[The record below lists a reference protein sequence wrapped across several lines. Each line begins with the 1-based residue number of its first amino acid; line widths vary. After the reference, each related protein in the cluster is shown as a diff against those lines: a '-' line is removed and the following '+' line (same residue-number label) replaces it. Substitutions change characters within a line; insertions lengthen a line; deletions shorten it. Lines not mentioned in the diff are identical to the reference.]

1 MKNYLQFLKEEVDL
15 KGNKGID
22 DDFMKKA
29 EDQAKQNLGVTPN
42 TNGPVTGDI
51 GSLMNRS
58 AQLLT
63 NGLNTDQIEERYT
76 KLEDLAKRVIM
87 DEYGDIIE
95 ASEKPV
101 ELLIRLIRPNQSVLG
116 EVPDLL
122 NVPAESE
129 EKPSYS
135 EEEETEAQTPQGQ
148 TQGQPQGQP
157 QGQEETEEQ
166 EEQKDDFMSFFDDDT
181 DYEDQEEENPEEVEA
196 LTNKDVAMAID
207 KKKIL
212 NMLTQGE
219 GKATKDIIKFSEV
232 VESGLRE
239 ILGDS
244 YRELLDVWIKTSEI
258 AHKMDWAVTDKSK
271 GSMMKN
277 MPGGLAGAAK
287 VTWENTTSKFNN
299 IELLTENTDF
309 NKIVIRAY
317 GIDFPMLLHEAI
329 KGIYLLLQSS
339 AIKKD
344 NEIAEE
350 IKRATSSFKDE
361 SQDFKYGVVAQN
373 MFRDFI
379 NACKDANKYKQMRAR
394 VFAQLAVDKPS
405 RKSTFDKKTPTSDA
419 VVFTPNVPEMVDILY
434 ISSID
439 KSNWRWKESGATAS
453 GTYVKGAGG
462 RYTDEEFLEIT
473 KSLFSVFDS
482 KNETGKISFVINQSR
497 FEESKAKS
505 EIEKI
510 IADIVK
516 AEDEYRDEL
525 NKWEMEQRFGN
536 NEPEPQG
543 EGDESHPEQGEESQS
558 DIDRLVKQSLE
569 NPDSQEDDESNL
581 SKREIQELID
591 DALDA
596 DDYDEV
602 DRLAHLPNYLKEGL
616 VYLAELKRI
625 NESKIRRRR

>member
-1 MKNYLQFLKEEVDL
+1 MKNYLEFLKEEVDL

-42 TNGPVTGDI
+42 TNGPVAADI
-51 GSLMNRS
+51 GSLMRRS

-76 KLEDLAKRVIM
+76 KLEQLAKRVIM

-101 ELLIRLIRPNQSVLG
+101 ELLIKLIRPNQSVLG
-116 EVPDLL
+116 EVPNLL

-129 EKPSYS
+129 ERPEYS
-135 EEEETEAQTPQGQ
+135 EEETEEEEVD
-148 TQGQPQGQP
+148 QPQGQP
-157 QGQEETEEQ
+157 QGQEETETETED
-166 EEQKDDFMSFFDDDT
+166 EEEEDDFMSFFNDDT
-181 DYEDQEEENPEEVEA
+181 DYEDQEEENPEEVEE

-212 NMLTQGE
+212 NMITQGE

-244 YRELLDVWIKTSEI
+244 YRELLDVWVKTSEA
-258 AHKMDWAVTDKSK
+258 AHKLDWAVTDKAK

-277 MPGGLAGAAK
+277 MPGGLAGA
-287 VTWENTTSKFNN
+287 VDLTWENAKSKFNK
-299 IELLTENTDF
+299 IHLLTENTDF

-317 GIDFPMLLHEAI
+317 GIDFPMLLHESI

-344 NEIAEE
+344 DEIAEE

-379 NACKDANKYKQMRAR
+379 NNCKDANKYTQMRAR
-394 VFAQLAVDKPS
+394 VFAQLAVDKG
-405 RKSTFDKKTPTSDA
+405 R
-419 VVFTPNVPEMVDILY
+419 
-434 ISSID
+434 
-439 KSNWRWKESGATAS
+439 
-453 GTYVKGAGG
+453 GG

-482 KNETGKISFVINQSR
+482 KTEAGKTSFVINQER
-497 FEESKAKS
+497 FAQSKAKS
-505 EIEKI
+505 EIEKVV
-510 IADIVK
+510 ADIVR

-525 NKWEMEQRFGN
+525 NKWEMEQRFGHN
-536 NEPEPQG
+536 APEPQG
-543 EGDESHPEQGEESQS
+543 EGEEEYPEQGEESQS
-558 DIDRLVKQSLE
+558 DIDRLVRQSLE
-569 NPDSQEDDESNL
+569 KPQEDGESEL
-581 SKREIQELID
+581 TKREIQELID
-591 DALDA
+591 AALDA
-596 DDYDEV
+596 EDYKEV
-602 DRLAHLPNYLKEGL
+602 KRLAELPNYLKEGL

-625 NESKIRRRR
+625 NESKITRRK

>member
-1 MKNYLQFLKEEVDL
+1 MKNYLEFLKEEVDL

-42 TNGPVTGDI
+42 TNGPVSGDI
-51 GSLMNRS
+51 GSLMRRS

-63 NGLNTDQIEERYT
+63 SGLNTDQIEERYK

-101 ELLIRLIRPNQSVLG
+101 ELLIKLIRPNQSVLG
-116 EVPDLL
+116 EVPNLL

-129 EKPSYS
+129 ERPEYS
-135 EEEETEAQTPQGQ
+135 EEEETEAEEVD
-148 TQGQPQGQP
+148 QPQGQP

-166 EEQKDDFMSFFDDDT
+166 EETEDEEEDDFMSFFDDDT
-181 DYEDQEEENPEEVEA
+181 DYEDQEEENPEEVEE

-212 NMLTQGE
+212 NMITQGE

-244 YRELLDVWIKTSEI
+244 YRELLDVWVKTSEV
-258 AHKMDWAVTDKSK
+258 AHKLDWAVTDKAK

-277 MPGGLAGAAK
+277 IPGGLAGA
-287 VTWENTTSKFNN
+287 VDLTWENATSKFNK
-299 IELLTENTDF
+299 IHLLTENTDF

-317 GIDFPMLLHEAI
+317 GIDFPMLLHESI

-344 NEIAEE
+344 DEIAEE

-379 NACKDANKYKQMRAR
+379 NACKDANKYTQMRAR
-394 VFAQLAVDKPS
+394 VFAQLAVDKG
-405 RKSTFDKKTPTSDA
+405 R
-419 VVFTPNVPEMVDILY
+419 
-434 ISSID
+434 
-439 KSNWRWKESGATAS
+439 
-453 GTYVKGAGG
+453 GG

-482 KNETGKISFVINQSR
+482 KTEANKTSFVINQER
-497 FEESKAKS
+497 FAQSKAKS
-505 EIEKI
+505 EIEKVV
-510 IADIVK
+510 ADIVS

-558 DIDRLVKQSLE
+558 DIDKLVRQSLE
-569 NPDSQEDDESNL
+569 KPEQEDSESEL
-581 SKREIQELID
+581 SKREIQVLID

-596 DDYDEV
+596 EDYKEV
-602 DRLAHLPNYLKEGL
+602 ERLAKLPNYLKEGL
-616 VYLAELKRI
+616 VYLTELKRI
-625 NESKIRRRR
+625 NESKITRRK

>member
-1 MKNYLQFLKEEVDL
+1 MKNYLEFLKEEVDL

-51 GSLMNRS
+51 GSLMRRS

-76 KLEDLAKRVIM
+76 KLEALAKRVIM

-101 ELLIRLIRPNQSVLG
+101 ELLIKLIRPNQSVLG
-116 EVPDLL
+116 EVPNLL

-129 EKPSYS
+129 ERPEYS
-135 EEEETEAQTPQGQ
+135 EEEETEAEEVD
-148 TQGQPQGQP
+148 QPQGQP

-166 EEQKDDFMSFFDDDT
+166 EETEDEEEDDFMSFFDDDT
-181 DYEDQEEENPEEVEA
+181 DYEDQEEENPEEVEE

-212 NMLTQGE
+212 NMITQGE

-244 YRELLDVWIKTSEI
+244 HRELLDVWVKTSEV
-258 AHKMDWAVTDKSK
+258 AHKLDWAVTDKAK

-277 MPGGLAGAAK
+277 MPGGLAGA
-287 VTWENTTSKFNN
+287 VDLTWENATSKFNK
-299 IELLTENTDF
+299 IHLLTENTDF

-344 NEIAEE
+344 DEIAEE

-379 NACKDANKYKQMRAR
+379 NACKDAGKYTQMRAR
-394 VFAQLAVDKPS
+394 VFAQLAVDKG
-405 RKSTFDKKTPTSDA
+405 R
-419 VVFTPNVPEMVDILY
+419 
-434 ISSID
+434 
-439 KSNWRWKESGATAS
+439 
-453 GTYVKGAGG
+453 GG
-462 RYTDEEFLEIT
+462 RYTDEEFLEIS

-482 KNETGKISFVINQSR
+482 KTEASKTSFVINQER
-497 FEESKAKS
+497 FAQSKAKS
-505 EIEKI
+505 EIEKVV
-510 IADIVK
+510 ADIVR

-543 EGDESHPEQGEESQS
+543 EGDESHPEQDEESQS
-558 DIDRLVKQSLE
+558 DIDKLVRQSLE
-569 NPDSQEDDESNL
+569 KPEQEDSESEL
-581 SKREIQELID
+581 SKREIQVLID

-596 DDYDEV
+596 EDYKEV
-602 DRLAHLPNYLKEGL
+602 ERLAKLPNYLKEGL
-616 VYLAELKRI
+616 VYLTELKRI
-625 NESKIRRRR
+625 NESKITRRK

>member
-1 MKNYLQFLKEEVDL
+1 MKNYLEFLKEEVDL

-42 TNGPVTGDI
+42 TNSPVSGDI
-51 GSLMNRS
+51 GSLMRRS

-76 KLEDLAKRVIM
+76 KLEQLAKRVIM

-101 ELLIRLIRPNQSVLG
+101 ELLIKLIRPNQSVLG
-116 EVPDLL
+116 EVPNLL

-129 EKPSYS
+129 ERPEYS
-135 EEEETEAQTPQGQ
+135 EEETE
-148 TQGQPQGQP
+148 
-157 QGQEETEEQ
+157 EETEEQ
-166 EEQKDDFMSFFDDDT
+166 ELETEVQTQSQEETEDEDEDEEEDDFMSFFNDDT
-181 DYEDQEEENPEEVEA
+181 DYEDQEEENPEEVEE

-212 NMLTQGE
+212 NMITQGE

-244 YRELLDVWIKTSEI
+244 YRELLDVWVKTSEA
-258 AHKMDWAVTDKSK
+258 AHKLDWAVTDKAK

-277 MPGGLAGAAK
+277 MPGGLAGA
-287 VTWENTTSKFNN
+287 VDLTWENATNKFNK
-299 IELLTENTDF
+299 IHLLTENTDF

-317 GIDFPMLLHEAI
+317 GIDFPMLLHESI

-344 NEIAEE
+344 DEIAEE

-379 NACKDANKYKQMRAR
+379 NACKDVGKYTQMRAR
-394 VFAQLAVDKPS
+394 VFAQLAVDKG
-405 RKSTFDKKTPTSDA
+405 R
-419 VVFTPNVPEMVDILY
+419 
-434 ISSID
+434 
-439 KSNWRWKESGATAS
+439 
-453 GTYVKGAGG
+453 GG

-482 KNETGKISFVINQSR
+482 KTEAGKTSFVINQER
-497 FEESKAKS
+497 FTQSKAKS
-505 EIEKI
+505 EIEKV
-510 IADIVK
+510 IADIVR
-516 AEDEYRDEL
+516 AEDEYREEL
-525 NKWEMEQRFGN
+525 NKWEMEQRFGHN
-536 NEPEPQG
+536 APESQGEVDDDGHPEPK
-543 EGDESHPEQGEESQS
+543 EEESQS
-558 DIDRLVKQSLE
+558 EIDKLIRQSAE
-569 NPDSQEDDESNL
+569 KEQSRDESDL
-581 SKREIQELID
+581 SKRELQELID
-591 DALDA
+591 AALDEG
-596 DDYDEV
+596 DYDEV
-602 DRLAHLPNYLKEGL
+602 RRLSVFMKEGAEI
-616 VYLAELKRI
+616 YLREVERI
-625 NESKIRRRR
+625 NESKITKRK

>member
-42 TNGPVTGDI
+42 TNGPVAGDI
-51 GSLMNRS
+51 GSLMRRS

-76 KLEDLAKRVIM
+76 KLEQLAKRVIM

-101 ELLIRLIRPNQSVLG
+101 ELLIKLIRPNQSVLG
-116 EVPDLL
+116 EVPNLL
-122 NVPAESE
+122 NVPAESDE
-129 EKPSYS
+129 RPEYS
-135 EEEETEAQTPQGQ
+135 EEETETDVPQSQ
-148 TQGQPQGQP
+148 PQSQPQGQ
-157 QGQEETEEQ
+157 QETED
-166 EEQKDDFMSFFDDDT
+166 EEEEDDFMSFFDDDT
-181 DYEDQEEENPEEVEA
+181 DYEDQEEENPEEVEE

-244 YRELLDVWIKTSEI
+244 HRELLDVWVKTSEV
-258 AHKMDWAVTDKSK
+258 AHKLDWAVTDKAK

-277 MPGGLAGAAK
+277 MPGGLAGA
-287 VTWENTTSKFNN
+287 VDLTWENATSKFNK
-299 IELLTENTDF
+299 IHLLTENTDF

-344 NEIAEE
+344 DEIAEE

-379 NACKDANKYKQMRAR
+379 NACKDASKYTQMRAR
-394 VFAQLAVDKPS
+394 VFAQLAVDKG
-405 RKSTFDKKTPTSDA
+405 R
-419 VVFTPNVPEMVDILY
+419 
-434 ISSID
+434 
-439 KSNWRWKESGATAS
+439 
-453 GTYVKGAGG
+453 GG

-482 KNETGKISFVINQSR
+482 KTEAGKTSFVINQER
-497 FEESKAKS
+497 FAQSKAKS
-505 EIEKI
+505 EIEKVV
-510 IADIVK
+510 ADIVR

-525 NKWEMEQRFGN
+525 NKWEMEQRFGHN
-536 NEPEPQG
+536 APEPQG
-543 EGDESHPEQGEESQS
+543 EGDGEDYPEQGEESQS
-558 DIDRLVKQSLE
+558 DIDKLVKKSLE
-569 NPDSQEDDESNL
+569 KPEQKDSESEL
-581 SKREIQELID
+581 TKREIQELID

-596 DDYDEV
+596 EDYKEV
-602 DRLAHLPNYLKEGL
+602 ERLAKLPNYLKEGL

-625 NESKIRRRR
+625 NESKITRRK

>member
-1 MKNYLQFLKEEVDL
+1 MKNYLEFLKEEVDL

-22 DDFMKKA
+22 DNFMKKA

-42 TNGPVTGDI
+42 TNGPVAGDI
-51 GSLMNRS
+51 GSLMRRS

-63 NGLNTDQIEERYT
+63 NGLNTDQIEERYK

-101 ELLIRLIRPNQSVLG
+101 ELLIKLIRPNQSVLG
-116 EVPDLL
+116 EVPNLL

-129 EKPSYS
+129 ERPEYS
-135 EEEETEAQTPQGQ
+135 EQEETEAEEVD
-148 TQGQPQGQP
+148 QPQGQP

-166 EEQKDDFMSFFDDDT
+166 EETEDEEEDDFMSFFDDDT
-181 DYEDQEEENPEEVEA
+181 DYEDQEEENPEEVEE

-212 NMLTQGE
+212 NMITQGE

-244 YRELLDVWIKTSEI
+244 YRELLDVWVKTSEV
-258 AHKMDWAVTDKSK
+258 AHKLDWAVTDKAK

-277 MPGGLAGAAK
+277 MPGGLAGA
-287 VTWENTTSKFNN
+287 VDLTWENATSKFNK
-299 IELLTENTDF
+299 IHLLTENTDF

-317 GIDFPMLLHEAI
+317 GIDFPMLLHESI

-344 NEIAEE
+344 DEIAEE

-379 NACKDANKYKQMRAR
+379 NACKDANKYTQMRAR
-394 VFAQLAVDKPS
+394 VFAQLAVDKG
-405 RKSTFDKKTPTSDA
+405 R
-419 VVFTPNVPEMVDILY
+419 
-434 ISSID
+434 
-439 KSNWRWKESGATAS
+439 
-453 GTYVKGAGG
+453 GG

-482 KNETGKISFVINQSR
+482 KTEANKTSFVINQER
-497 FEESKAKS
+497 FAQSKAKS
-505 EIEKI
+505 EIEKVV
-510 IADIVK
+510 ADIVS

-558 DIDRLVKQSLE
+558 DIDKLVRQSLE
-569 NPDSQEDDESNL
+569 KPEQEDSESEL
-581 SKREIQELID
+581 SKREIQVLID

-596 DDYDEV
+596 EDYKEV
-602 DRLAHLPNYLKEGL
+602 ERLAKLPNYLKEGL
-616 VYLAELKRI
+616 VYLTELKRI
-625 NESKIRRRR
+625 NESKITRRK

>member
-29 EDQAKQNLGVTPN
+29 EDQAKQNLGVNPN
-42 TNGPVTGDI
+42 TNGPVAGGDI
-51 GSLMNRS
+51 GSLMRRS

-76 KLEDLAKRVIM
+76 KLEALAKRVIM

-101 ELLIRLIRPNQSVLG
+101 ELLIKLIRPNQSVLG
-116 EVPDLL
+116 EVPNLL

-129 EKPSYS
+129 ERPEYS
-135 EEEETEAQTPQGQ
+135 EEEETEN
-148 TQGQPQGQP
+148 QP
-157 QGQEETEEQ
+157 QGQEESDEQ
-166 EEQKDDFMSFFDDDT
+166 EQSQESQEEDDFFSFFDDDT
-181 DYEDQEEENPEEVEA
+181 DYQDQEEENPEEVEE
-196 LTNKDVAMAID
+196 LTNRDVAMAID

-212 NMLTQGE
+212 NMITQGE

-244 YRELLDVWIKTSEI
+244 YRELLDVWVKTSEV
-258 AHKMDWAVTDKSK
+258 AHKLDWAVSDKAK

-277 MPGGLAGAAK
+277 MPGGLAGA
-287 VTWENTTSKFNN
+287 VDLTWENATSKFNK
-299 IELLTENTDF
+299 IHLLTENTDF

-317 GIDFPMLLHEAI
+317 GIDFPMLLHESI
-329 KGIYLLLQSS
+329 KGIYMLLQSS

-344 NEIAEE
+344 DEIAEE

-379 NACKDANKYKQMRAR
+379 NACKDAGKYTQMRAR
-394 VFAQLAVDKPS
+394 VFAQLAVDKA
-405 RKSTFDKKTPTSDA
+405 R
-419 VVFTPNVPEMVDILY
+419 
-434 ISSID
+434 
-439 KSNWRWKESGATAS
+439 
-453 GTYVKGAGG
+453 GG

-482 KNETGKISFVINQSR
+482 KNEAGKISFVVNPER
-497 FEESKAKS
+497 FAASKAKS

-516 AEDEYRDEL
+516 AEDDYREEL
-525 NKWEMEQRFGN
+525 NKWEMEQRFGHN
-536 NEPEPQG
+536 QPEPQG
-543 EGDESHPEQGEESQS
+543 EGEEDGHPEPGEEAQS
-558 DIDRLVKQSLE
+558 DIDRIVRQSLE
-569 NPDSQEDDESNL
+569 KPAQEEGEDNL
-581 SKREIQELID
+581 TKREIQELID
-591 DALDA
+591 AALDDGNYA
-596 DDYDEV
+596 EV
-602 DRLAHLPNYLKEGL
+602 ERLANLPNYLKEGL

-625 NESKIRRRR
+625 NESKITKRK

>member
-42 TNGPVTGDI
+42 TNGPVAGDI
-51 GSLMNRS
+51 SSLMRRS

-63 NGLNTDQIEERYT
+63 NGLNTDQIEERYK

-101 ELLIRLIRPNQSVLG
+101 ELLIKLIRPNQSVLG
-116 EVPDLL
+116 EVPNLL
-122 NVPAESE
+122 NVPAESDE
-129 EKPSYS
+129 RPEYS
-135 EEEETEAQTPQGQ
+135 EEEETEAEEVD
-148 TQGQPQGQP
+148 QPQGQP
-157 QGQEETEEQ
+157 QGQEETED
-166 EEQKDDFMSFFDDDT
+166 EEEEDDFMSFFNDDT
-181 DYEDQEEENPEEVEA
+181 DYEDQEEENPEEVEE

-212 NMLTQGE
+212 NMITQGE

-244 YRELLDVWIKTSEI
+244 YRELLDVWVKTSEV
-258 AHKMDWAVTDKSK
+258 AHKLDWAVSDKAK

-277 MPGGLAGAAK
+277 MPGGLAGA
-287 VTWENTTSKFNN
+287 VDLTWENAKSKFNK
-299 IELLTENTDF
+299 IHLLTENTDF

-317 GIDFPMLLHEAI
+317 GIDFPMLLHESI

-344 NEIAEE
+344 DEIAEE

-379 NACKDANKYKQMRAR
+379 NACKDANKYTQMRAR
-394 VFAQLAVDKPS
+394 VFAQLAVDKG
-405 RKSTFDKKTPTSDA
+405 R
-419 VVFTPNVPEMVDILY
+419 
-434 ISSID
+434 
-439 KSNWRWKESGATAS
+439 
-453 GTYVKGAGG
+453 GG
-462 RYTDEEFLEIT
+462 RYTDTEFLEIT

-482 KNETGKISFVINQSR
+482 KIEAGKTSFVINQER
-497 FEESKAKS
+497 FAQSKAKS
-505 EIEKI
+505 EIEKVV
-510 IADIVK
+510 ADIVR

-525 NKWEMEQRFGN
+525 NKWEMEQRFGHN
-536 NEPEPQG
+536 APEPQG
-543 EGDESHPEQGEESQS
+543 EGDEQDYPEQGEESQS
-558 DIDRLVKQSLE
+558 DIDRLVRQSLE
-569 NPDSQEDDESNL
+569 KPEQGDGESEL
-581 SKREIQELID
+581 SKREIQVLID

-596 DDYDEV
+596 EDYKEV
-602 DRLAHLPNYLKEGL
+602 ERLAKLPNYLKEGL
-616 VYLAELKRI
+616 VYLTELKRI
-625 NESKIRRRR
+625 NESKITRRK

>member
-42 TNGPVTGDI
+42 TNGPVAGDI
-51 GSLMNRS
+51 GSLMRRS

-63 NGLNTDQIEERYT
+63 SGLNTDQIEERYT
-76 KLEDLAKRVIM
+76 KLEQLAKRVIM

-101 ELLIRLIRPNQSVLG
+101 ELLIKLIRPNQSVLG
-116 EVPDLL
+116 EVPNLL

-129 EKPSYS
+129 ERPEYS
-135 EEEETEAQTPQGQ
+135 EEETEEEEVD
-148 TQGQPQGQP
+148 QPQGQP
-157 QGQEETEEQ
+157 QSQEETED
-166 EEQKDDFMSFFDDDT
+166 EEEEDDFMSFFNDDT
-181 DYEDQEEENPEEVEA
+181 DYEDQEEENPEEVEE

-212 NMLTQGE
+212 NMITQGE

-244 YRELLDVWIKTSEI
+244 YRELLDVWVKTSEV
-258 AHKMDWAVTDKSK
+258 AHKLDWAVSDKAK

-277 MPGGLAGAAK
+277 MPGGLAGA
-287 VTWENTTSKFNN
+287 VDLTWENATSKFNK
-299 IELLTENTDF
+299 IHLLTENTDF

-317 GIDFPMLLHEAI
+317 GIDFPMLLHESI

-344 NEIAEE
+344 DEIAEE

-379 NACKDANKYKQMRAR
+379 NACKDAGKYTQMRAR
-394 VFAQLAVDKPS
+394 VFAQLAVDKG
-405 RKSTFDKKTPTSDA
+405 R
-419 VVFTPNVPEMVDILY
+419 
-434 ISSID
+434 
-439 KSNWRWKESGATAS
+439 
-453 GTYVKGAGG
+453 GG

-482 KNETGKISFVINQSR
+482 KIEAGKTSFVINQER
-497 FEESKAKS
+497 FSQSKAKS
-505 EIEKI
+505 EIEKVV
-510 IADIVK
+510 ADIVR

-525 NKWEMEQRFGN
+525 NKWEMEQRFGHN
-536 NEPEPQG
+536 APEPQG
-543 EGDESHPEQGEESQS
+543 EGDEQDYPEQGEESQS
-558 DIDRLVKQSLE
+558 DIDRLVRQSLE
-569 NPDSQEDDESNL
+569 KPEQVDSESEL
-581 SKREIQELID
+581 TKREIQELID

-596 DDYDEV
+596 EDYKEV
-602 DRLAHLPNYLKEGL
+602 ERLAKLPNYLKEGL

-625 NESKIRRRR
+625 NESKITRRK

>member
-1 MKNYLQFLKEEVDL
+1 MKNYLEFLKEEVDL

-42 TNGPVTGDI
+42 TNGPVSGDI
-51 GSLMNRS
+51 GSLMRRS

-63 NGLNTDQIEERYT
+63 NGLNTDQIEERYK

-101 ELLIRLIRPNQSVLG
+101 ELLIKLIRPNQSVLG
-116 EVPDLL
+116 EVPNLL

-129 EKPSYS
+129 ERPEYS
-135 EEEETEAQTPQGQ
+135 EEEETEAEEVD
-148 TQGQPQGQP
+148 QPQGQP

-166 EEQKDDFMSFFDDDT
+166 EETEDEEEDDFMSFFDDDT
-181 DYEDQEEENPEEVEA
+181 DYEDQEEENPEEVEE

-212 NMLTQGE
+212 NMITQGE

-244 YRELLDVWIKTSEI
+244 YRELLDVWVKTSEV
-258 AHKMDWAVTDKSK
+258 AHKLDWAVTDKAK

-277 MPGGLAGAAK
+277 IPGGLAGA
-287 VTWENTTSKFNN
+287 VDLTWENATSKFNK
-299 IELLTENTDF
+299 IHLLTENTDF

-317 GIDFPMLLHEAI
+317 GIDFPMLLHESI

-344 NEIAEE
+344 DEIAEE

-379 NACKDANKYKQMRAR
+379 NACKDANKYTQMRAR
-394 VFAQLAVDKPS
+394 VFAQLAVDKG
-405 RKSTFDKKTPTSDA
+405 R
-419 VVFTPNVPEMVDILY
+419 
-434 ISSID
+434 
-439 KSNWRWKESGATAS
+439 
-453 GTYVKGAGG
+453 GG

-482 KNETGKISFVINQSR
+482 KTEANKTSFVINQER
-497 FEESKAKS
+497 FAQSKAKS
-505 EIEKI
+505 EIEKVV
-510 IADIVK
+510 ADIVS

-558 DIDRLVKQSLE
+558 DIDKLVRQSLE
-569 NPDSQEDDESNL
+569 KPEQEDSESEL
-581 SKREIQELID
+581 SKREIQVLID

-596 DDYDEV
+596 EDYKEV
-602 DRLAHLPNYLKEGL
+602 ERLAKLPNYLKEGL
-616 VYLAELKRI
+616 VYLTELKRI
-625 NESKIRRRR
+625 NESKITRRK

>member
-1 MKNYLQFLKEEVDL
+1 MKNYLEFLKEEVDL

-42 TNGPVTGDI
+42 TNGPVAGDI
-51 GSLMNRS
+51 GSLMRRS

-76 KLEDLAKRVIM
+76 KLEQLAKRVIM

-101 ELLIRLIRPNQSVLG
+101 ELLIKLIRPNQSVLG
-116 EVPDLL
+116 EVPNLL

-129 EKPSYS
+129 ERPEYS
-135 EEEETEAQTPQGQ
+135 EEETEEEEVD
-148 TQGQPQGQP
+148 QPQGQP
-157 QGQEETEEQ
+157 QSQPKDQEETED
-166 EEQKDDFMSFFDDDT
+166 EEEEDDFMSFFNDDT
-181 DYEDQEEENPEEVEA
+181 DYEDQEEENPEEVEE

-212 NMLTQGE
+212 NMITQGE

-244 YRELLDVWIKTSEI
+244 YRELLDVWVKTSEA
-258 AHKMDWAVTDKSK
+258 AHKLDWAVTDKAK

-277 MPGGLAGAAK
+277 MPGGLAGA
-287 VTWENTTSKFNN
+287 VDLTWENATSKFNK
-299 IELLTENTDF
+299 IHLLTENTDF

-317 GIDFPMLLHEAI
+317 GIDFPMLLHESI
-329 KGIYLLLQSS
+329 KGIYMLLQSS

-344 NEIAEE
+344 DEIAEE

-379 NACKDANKYKQMRAR
+379 NACKDAGKYTQMRAR
-394 VFAQLAVDKPS
+394 VFAQLAVDKG
-405 RKSTFDKKTPTSDA
+405 R
-419 VVFTPNVPEMVDILY
+419 
-434 ISSID
+434 
-439 KSNWRWKESGATAS
+439 
-453 GTYVKGAGG
+453 GG

-482 KNETGKISFVINQSR
+482 KTESGKTSFVINQER
-497 FEESKAKS
+497 FAQSKAKS
-505 EIEKI
+505 EIEKV
-510 IADIVK
+510 IADIVR
-516 AEDEYRDEL
+516 AEDEYREEL
-525 NKWEMEQRFGN
+525 NKWEMEQRFGHN
-536 NEPEPQG
+536 APEPQEEDG
-543 EGDESHPEQGEESQS
+543 EEYPEQGEESQS
-558 DIDRLVKQSLE
+558 DIDRLVRQSLE
-569 NPDSQEDDESNL
+569 KPNKEDDESDL
-581 SKREIQELID
+581 TKREIQELID
-591 DALDA
+591 AALDA
-596 DDYDEV
+596 EDYKEV
-602 DRLAHLPNYLKEGL
+602 ERLAKLPNYLKEGL

-625 NESKIRRRR
+625 NESKITRRK

>member
-51 GSLMNRS
+51 GSLMRRS

-63 NGLNTDQIEERYT
+63 SGLNTDQIEERYT
-76 KLEDLAKRVIM
+76 KLEQLAKRVIM

-101 ELLIRLIRPNQSVLG
+101 ELLIKLIRPNQSVLG
-116 EVPDLL
+116 EVPNLL
-122 NVPAESE
+122 NVPAESDE
-129 EKPSYS
+129 RPEYS
-135 EEEETEAQTPQGQ
+135 EEEETEETDVPQV
-148 TQGQPQGQP
+148 QP
-157 QGQEETEEQ
+157 QGQEETED
-166 EEQKDDFMSFFDDDT
+166 EEEEDDFMSFFNDDT
-181 DYEDQEEENPEEVEA
+181 DYEDQEEENPEEVEE

-212 NMLTQGE
+212 NMITQGE

-232 VESGLRE
+232 VETGLRE

-244 YRELLDVWIKTSEI
+244 YRELLDVWVKTSEV
-258 AHKMDWAVTDKSK
+258 AHKLDWAVSDAAK

-277 MPGGLAGAAK
+277 MPGGLAGA
-287 VTWENTTSKFNN
+287 VDLTWENATSKFNK
-299 IELLTENTDF
+299 IHLLTENTDF

-317 GIDFPMLLHEAI
+317 GIDFPMLLHESI

-344 NEIAEE
+344 DEIAEE

-379 NACKDANKYKQMRAR
+379 NACKDAGKYTQMRAR
-394 VFAQLAVDKPS
+394 VFAQLAVDKG
-405 RKSTFDKKTPTSDA
+405 R
-419 VVFTPNVPEMVDILY
+419 
-434 ISSID
+434 
-439 KSNWRWKESGATAS
+439 
-453 GTYVKGAGG
+453 GG

-482 KNETGKISFVINQSR
+482 KIEAGKTSFVINQER
-497 FEESKAKS
+497 FSQSKAKS
-505 EIEKI
+505 EIEKVV
-510 IADIVK
+510 ADIVR

-525 NKWEMEQRFGN
+525 NKWEMEQRFGHN
-536 NEPEPQG
+536 APEPQG
-543 EGDESHPEQGEESQS
+543 EGDEQDYPEQGEESQS
-558 DIDRLVKQSLE
+558 DIDRLVRQSLE
-569 NPDSQEDDESNL
+569 KPEQVDGESEL
-581 SKREIQELID
+581 TKREIQELID

-596 DDYDEV
+596 EDYKEV
-602 DRLAHLPNYLKEGL
+602 ERLAKLPNYLKEGL
-616 VYLAELKRI
+616 VYLAEIKRI
-625 NESKIRRRR
+625 NESKITRRK

>member
-42 TNGPVTGDI
+42 TNGPVAGDI
-51 GSLMNRS
+51 GSLMRRS

-63 NGLNTDQIEERYT
+63 SGLNTDQIEERYT
-76 KLEDLAKRVIM
+76 KLEQLAKRVIM

-101 ELLIRLIRPNQSVLG
+101 ELLIKLIRPNQSVLG
-116 EVPDLL
+116 EVPNLL

-129 EKPSYS
+129 ERPEYS
-135 EEEETEAQTPQGQ
+135 EEETEEEEVD
-148 TQGQPQGQP
+148 QPQGQP
-157 QGQEETEEQ
+157 QSQEETED
-166 EEQKDDFMSFFDDDT
+166 EEEEDDFMSFFNDDT
-181 DYEDQEEENPEEVEA
+181 DYEDQEEENPEEVEE

-212 NMLTQGE
+212 NMITQGE

-244 YRELLDVWIKTSEI
+244 YRELLDVWVKTSEV
-258 AHKMDWAVTDKSK
+258 AHKLDWAVSDKAK

-277 MPGGLAGAAK
+277 MPGGLAGA
-287 VTWENTTSKFNN
+287 VDLTWENATSKFNK
-299 IELLTENTDF
+299 IHLLTENTDF

-317 GIDFPMLLHEAI
+317 GIDFPMLLHESI

-344 NEIAEE
+344 DEIAEE

-379 NACKDANKYKQMRAR
+379 NACKDAGKYTQMRAR
-394 VFAQLAVDKPS
+394 VFAQLAVDKG
-405 RKSTFDKKTPTSDA
+405 R
-419 VVFTPNVPEMVDILY
+419 
-434 ISSID
+434 
-439 KSNWRWKESGATAS
+439 
-453 GTYVKGAGG
+453 GG

-482 KNETGKISFVINQSR
+482 KIEAGKTSFVINQER
-497 FEESKAKS
+497 FSQSKAKS
-505 EIEKI
+505 EIEKVV
-510 IADIVK
+510 ADIVR

-525 NKWEMEQRFGN
+525 NKWEMEQRFGHN
-536 NEPEPQG
+536 APEPQG
-543 EGDESHPEQGEESQS
+543 EGDEQDYPEQGEESQS
-558 DIDRLVKQSLE
+558 DIDKLVRQSLE
-569 NPDSQEDDESNL
+569 KPEQEDSESEL
-581 SKREIQELID
+581 SKREIQVLID

-596 DDYDEV
+596 EDYKEV
-602 DRLAHLPNYLKEGL
+602 ERLAKLPNYLKEGL

-625 NESKIRRRR
+625 NESKITRRK

>member
-1 MKNYLQFLKEEVDL
+1 MKNYLEFLKEEVDL

-42 TNGPVTGDI
+42 TNGPVAGDI
-51 GSLMNRS
+51 GSLMRRS

-76 KLEDLAKRVIM
+76 KLEQLAKRVIM

-101 ELLIRLIRPNQSVLG
+101 ELLIKLIRPNQSVLG
-116 EVPDLL
+116 EVPNLL
-122 NVPAESE
+122 NVPAESDE
-129 EKPSYS
+129 RPEYS
-135 EEEETEAQTPQGQ
+135 EEEETEEMDVQE
-148 TQGQPQGQP
+148 QP
-157 QGQEETEEQ
+157 QGQEETEESEEQ
-166 EEQKDDFMSFFDDDT
+166 EEEEDDFMSFFDDDDT
-181 DYEDQEEENPEEVEA
+181 DYQEQEEENPEEVEE

-212 NMLTQGE
+212 NMITQGE

-232 VESGLRE
+232 VEAGLRE

-244 YRELLDVWIKTSEI
+244 YRELLDVWVKTSEV
-258 AHKMDWAVTDKSK
+258 AHKLDWAVTDKSK

-277 MPGGLAGAAK
+277 MPGGLAGA
-287 VTWENTTSKFNN
+287 VDLTWENATSKFNK
-299 IELLTENTDF
+299 IHLLTENTDF

-317 GIDFPMLLHEAI
+317 GIDFPMLLHESI
-329 KGIYLLLQSS
+329 KGIYMLLQSS

-344 NEIAEE
+344 DEIAEE

-379 NACKDANKYKQMRAR
+379 NACKDAAKYTQMRAR
-394 VFAQLAVDKPS
+394 VFAQLAVDKT
-405 RKSTFDKKTPTSDA
+405 R
-419 VVFTPNVPEMVDILY
+419 
-434 ISSID
+434 
-439 KSNWRWKESGATAS
+439 
-453 GTYVKGAGG
+453 GG

-482 KNETGKISFVINQSR
+482 KTETSKTSFVINQEKFSQ
-497 FEESKAKS
+497 SKAKL
-505 EIEKI
+505 EIEKV
-510 IADIVK
+510 IADIVE
-516 AEDEYRDEL
+516 AEDAYREEL
-525 NKWEMEQRFGN
+525 NKWEIEQRFGH

-543 EGDESHPEQGEESQS
+543 ESDEKYPESEEDAQSEIDKLIRQSTEKEQSRDES
-558 DIDRLVKQSLE
+558 D
-569 NPDSQEDDESNL
+569 L
-581 SKREIQELID
+581 SKRELQELID
-591 DALDA
+591 TALDEG
-596 DDYDEV
+596 DYDEV
-602 DRLAHLPNYLKEGL
+602 RRLSVFMKEGAEIYLKE
-616 VYLAELKRI
+616 VERI
-625 NESKIRRRR
+625 NESKITRRK

>member
-42 TNGPVTGDI
+42 TNGPVAGDI
-51 GSLMNRS
+51 GSLMRRS

-63 NGLNTDQIEERYT
+63 NGLNTDQIEERYK

-101 ELLIRLIRPNQSVLG
+101 ELLIKLIRPNQSVLG
-116 EVPDLL
+116 EVPNLL
-122 NVPAESE
+122 NVPAESDE
-129 EKPSYS
+129 RPEYS
-135 EEEETEAQTPQGQ
+135 EEEETEAEEVD
-148 TQGQPQGQP
+148 QPQGQP
-157 QGQEETEEQ
+157 QGQEETED
-166 EEQKDDFMSFFDDDT
+166 EEEEDDFMSFFNDDT
-181 DYEDQEEENPEEVEA
+181 DYEDQEEENPEEVEE

-212 NMLTQGE
+212 NMITQGE

-244 YRELLDVWIKTSEI
+244 YRELLDVWVKTSEV
-258 AHKMDWAVTDKSK
+258 AHKLDWAVSDKAK

-277 MPGGLAGAAK
+277 MPGGLAGA
-287 VTWENTTSKFNN
+287 VDLTWENAKSKFNK
-299 IELLTENTDF
+299 IHLLTENTDF

-317 GIDFPMLLHEAI
+317 GIDFPMLLHESI

-344 NEIAEE
+344 DEIAEE

-379 NACKDANKYKQMRAR
+379 NACKDANKYTQMRAR
-394 VFAQLAVDKPS
+394 VFAQLAVDKG
-405 RKSTFDKKTPTSDA
+405 R
-419 VVFTPNVPEMVDILY
+419 
-434 ISSID
+434 
-439 KSNWRWKESGATAS
+439 
-453 GTYVKGAGG
+453 GG

-482 KNETGKISFVINQSR
+482 KIEAGKTSFVINQER
-497 FEESKAKS
+497 FAQSKAKS
-505 EIEKI
+505 EIEKVV
-510 IADIVK
+510 ADIVR

-525 NKWEMEQRFGN
+525 NKWEMEQRFGHN
-536 NEPEPQG
+536 APEPQG
-543 EGDESHPEQGEESQS
+543 EGDEQDYPEQGEESQS
-558 DIDRLVKQSLE
+558 DIDRLVRQSLE
-569 NPDSQEDDESNL
+569 KPEQGDGESEL
-581 SKREIQELID
+581 SKREIQVLID

-596 DDYDEV
+596 EDYKEV
-602 DRLAHLPNYLKEGL
+602 ERLAKLPNYLKEGL
-616 VYLAELKRI
+616 VYLTELKRI
-625 NESKIRRRR
+625 NESKITRRK